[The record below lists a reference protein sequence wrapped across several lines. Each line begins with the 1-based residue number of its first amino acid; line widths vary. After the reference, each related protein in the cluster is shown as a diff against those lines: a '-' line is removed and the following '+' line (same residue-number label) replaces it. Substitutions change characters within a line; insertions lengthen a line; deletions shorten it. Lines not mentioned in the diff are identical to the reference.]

1 MEGNYV
7 IAIDLGKIVD
17 PSAMAVTERLVR
29 LTPRVGFADQ
39 EEAIQ
44 DDIYRTRRL
53 HRWELGTPY
62 PKVISDVG
70 SFIQSKNLR
79 DAALVIDATGV
90 GKEVLALFEI
100 AYQRGLLGN
109 SWPWGMIITGGREV
123 NWKKRLVPKS
133 ELVSKV
139 QAVLQTERWK
149 VVQSEWTPILKA
161 EMINF
166 KTKITSS
173 GQETWESAREG
184 EHDDLVLAVAM
195 SCWYRHQST
204 EPKYIEAAAA
214 A

>member
-1 MEGNYV
+1 MEGNFT
-7 IAIDLGKIVD
+7 IGIDLGKIVD
-17 PSAMAVTERLVR
+17 YSAMAVTERLVR
-29 LTPRVGFADQ
+29 LTPRTGFNDQ

-44 DDIYRTRRL
+44 DDVYQTRRL
-53 HRWELGTPY
+53 HRWQLGTPY
-62 PKVISDVG
+62 PKIIQDVG
-70 SFIQSKNLR
+70 EYIRSRNLQ

-109 SWPWGMIITGGREV
+109 YWPWGMIITGGRDV
-123 NWKKRLVPKS
+123 HWKKRLVPKS

-139 QAVLQTERWK
+139 QAILQTERWK

-161 EMINF
+161 EMTNF

-195 SCWYRHQST
+195 SCWYRHQQS
-204 EPKYIEAAAA
+204 EPQYIEAAQTA
-214 A
+214 